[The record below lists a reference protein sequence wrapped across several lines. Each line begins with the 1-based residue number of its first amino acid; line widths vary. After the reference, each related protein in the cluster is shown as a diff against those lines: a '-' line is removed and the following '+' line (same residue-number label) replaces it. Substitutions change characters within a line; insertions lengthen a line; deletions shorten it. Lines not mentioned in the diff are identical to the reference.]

1 MRMRLDF
8 ALVAAS
14 VLAASVAVSTLSFA
28 QQQGTTSGPAVGTP
42 VVPGTAAQKENSAG
56 GAGSSGSTSVQ
67 QGAVGV
73 GAPGATAKPGTEGG
87 PSPAP
92 GTTRRQ

>member
-1 MRMRLDF
+1 MTIRL
-8 ALVAAS
+8 ASTLAVAILS
-14 VLAASVAVSTLSFA
+14 TPIVAVPAFA

-42 VVPGTAAQKENSAG
+42 VVPGTAAQKDTT
-56 GAGSSGSTSVQ
+56 SSGATSVQ

-87 PSPAP
+87 PSPRP
-92 GTTRRQ
+92 GTPRQ